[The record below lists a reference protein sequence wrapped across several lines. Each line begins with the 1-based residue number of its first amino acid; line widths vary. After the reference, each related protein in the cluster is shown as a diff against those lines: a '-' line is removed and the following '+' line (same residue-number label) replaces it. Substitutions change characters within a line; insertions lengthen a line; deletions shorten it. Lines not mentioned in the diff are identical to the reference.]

1 MQNFGRAFRETI
13 LGKGVL
19 RGALAPALVIAALLG
34 AMLWHQQESLD
45 AITRRDAAAQLRLVG
60 TLLGNAFDQAG
71 KFSLSL
77 AESFARNAEIR
88 SALAEG
94 DRARLQTLSREPYDF
109 LSRQAGVQIFG
120 YHTKDLRY
128 LLRMHRPETHGDDIS
143 SFRAMIVAANRLR
156 RAQTG
161 VEIGIAGI
169 GIRGVALVE
178 QARELVGTMEVGLDI
193 RPIIEAVKTSTNA
206 EIAVVAMPSL
216 AGVALDPKLP
226 AIGDFTLMAST
237 NDALFS
243 AYLRA
248 YPGKPVR
255 DVEIAARNLD
265 GQAYGVMAQPLVDF
279 SGKLVGLTLV
289 LKAAPAAGT
298 RRLSTELWVI
308 ALSGGILAYIAFA
321 VLARARRETA

>member
-1 MQNFGRAFRETI
+1 MQISGRVSREII
-13 LGKGVL
+13 LGKATL
-19 RGALAPALVIAALLG
+19 RSAFAPALVIAALFG
-34 AMLWHQQESLD
+34 AMLWHQHESLD
-45 AITRRDAAAQLRLVG
+45 VVNRRDSAAQLRLVG

-71 KFSLSL
+71 RFSLSL

-88 SALAEG
+88 AALAEA
-94 DRARLQTLSREPYDF
+94 DRGRLQMLSREPYEF

-143 SFRAMIVAANRLR
+143 AFRAMIVAANRLR

-178 QARELVGTMEVGLDI
+178 KERDLLGTMEVGLDI

-243 AYLRA
+243 TYLRA

-255 DVEIAARNLD
+255 DVEIAARYLD
-265 GQAYGVMAQPLVDF
+265 GQSYGVMVQPLVDF

-289 LKAAPAAGT
+289 LKAEPSAGA
-298 RRLSTELWVI
+298 RRLSTELWVL
-308 ALSGGILAYIAFA
+308 ALVGGILAYIAFA